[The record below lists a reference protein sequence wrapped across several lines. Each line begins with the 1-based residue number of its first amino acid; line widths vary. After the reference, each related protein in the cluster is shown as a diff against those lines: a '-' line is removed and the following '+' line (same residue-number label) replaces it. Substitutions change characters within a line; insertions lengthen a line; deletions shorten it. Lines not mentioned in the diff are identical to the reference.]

1 MLIGGQR
8 SRSIPIQIEGTQTDL
23 ADGDREPEHGPS
35 PGIDRRPGERRPT
48 KLHRVRQVGLGDRA
62 ALPVRIHTRAFTQ
75 RVLQLLDQRA
85 DVVGG
90 AQRSLR
96 TVIGEQHDSGAAHL
110 GDLRTHRTEPSR
122 RTTRT
127 TVAQPSQDA
136 NHPIVRHH
144 TPPAVDGVLDP
155 ARILAC
161 IATSHRRGEA
171 HSGVQIRRVSRDG
184 DTIMPDP
191 GGADAPAATSAICRR
206 SGATS
211 RRPSGRTST
220 SESSRR
226 PSCGPRQRN
235 RLIDLVW
242 RDGPPDEERAVVAG
256 GSVSRWVAAH
266 TCGNATV
273 SLETPAIPHP

>member
-1 MLIGGQR
+1 MLMIDRAATSATTRASACWSAVNGPGR
-8 SRSIPIQIEGTQTDL
+8 SRYRLSAPKRTL

-62 ALPVRIHTRAFTQ
+62 ALPVGIHTWAFTQ

-85 DVVGG
+85 DVVRG

-96 TVIGEQHDSGAAHL
+96 TVIGEQHDPGAAHL

-144 TPPAVDGVLDP
+144 TPPP
-155 ARILAC
+155 S
-161 IATSHRRGEA
+161 TESSTRREFWRALRPLTDEGEA
-171 HSGVQIRRVSRDG
+171 HSGVQIRRVSRMETPSCQTPGALTPSAAAAAICTALGSDIDSG
-184 DTIMPDP
+184 AMPPRPDVS
-191 GGADAPAATSAICRR
+191 GGASERTAAS
-206 SGATS
+206 
-211 RRPSGRTST
+211 
-220 SESSRR
+220 
-226 PSCGPRQRN
+226 
-235 RLIDLVW
+235 
-242 RDGPPDEERAVVAG
+242 VAM
-256 GSVSRWVAAH
+256 
-266 TCGNATV
+266 
-273 SLETPAIPHP
+273 